1 MFGLSI
7 NKKGDKMICRKCK
20 EEIDDDSVYC
30 KFCGKKQIKQIG
42 SAPQKRREY
51 GSGSI
56 RFLGSKRKKP
66 YQVLISTDEG
76 RISLGTYATKPEA
89 NARLIYLSKTK
100 IGERISWTLKDFY
113 DYWKA
118 HDALLLSQT
127 TIQAYEAAWSRLEPL
142 ENKKMYDLKGS
153 DYEDV
158 IVEAKKK
165 RRYKKRTK
173 EELEKMKPSERE
185 RYAQLE
191 AQPEEPLGFDGKK
204 DIKELVT
211 VLCKEAMKDDIIPQN
226 YGELIRI
233 VSDEK
238 KGIKRAKKKNLTQ
251 SDIDLIKEHDDDIT
265 AKIILIYTY
274 SGMRL
279 NELLKMP
286 KSNVKWDRKVMIGG
300 SKTEAGRNRTIPIL
314 PTIEKYIKFFYEEAP
329 ENEMLITKNG
339 KAISGDYFRR
349 HMFYPLLDKLGIER
363 KEAEKN
369 ILTPHRTRH
378 TFVQQAV
385 ENEMDPEALTKIA
398 GYSKYQ
404 VAIDKYHDIV
414 SDEYLQQEIHK
425 IEKGK

>member
-66 YQVLISTDEG
+66 YQVLISTAEG
-76 RISLGTYATKPEA
+76 QISVGTYATKAAA
-89 NARLIYLSKTK
+89 NARLMYLSKTK
-100 IGERISWTLKDFY
+100 IGERINWTLKDFH
-113 DYWKA
+113 DYWKEHTA
-118 HDALLLSQT
+118 CLLSKT
-127 TIQAYEAAWSRLEPL
+127 ARQAYEAAWTRLEPL
-142 ENKKMYDLKGS
+142 ENEKMSDLKAS
-153 DYEDV
+153 DYED
-158 IVEAKKK
+158 IVMNAKKK
-165 RRYKKRTK
+165 KRYKERTK
-173 EELEKMKPSERE
+173 EELDKMKPEERE
-185 RYAQLE
+185 RYAQLV

-204 DIKELVT
+204 DIKELVIA
-211 VLCKEAMKDDIIPQN
+211 LCKEALKDDVIPQN
-226 YGELIRI
+226 YGELIK
-233 VSDEK
+233 VLSDEK
-238 KGIKRAKKKNLTQ
+238 AGIKRAAKKNLTQ
-251 SDIDLIKEHDDDIT
+251 ADIALIKQHDDNIA

-314 PTIEKYIKFFYEEAP
+314 PTIEKYIKYFYEEAP
-329 ENEMLITKNG
+329 ENKMLITKNG

-349 HMFYPLLDKLGIER
+349 HMFYPLLDELGIKR
-363 KEAEKN
+363 KDGENN

-385 ENEMDPEALTKIA
+385 ENEMEPEALTKIA
-398 GYSKYQ
+398 GYTKYQ
-404 VAIDKYHDIV
+404 TAVDKYQDIV
-414 SDEYLQQEIHK
+414 SDEYLQQELQK
-425 IEKGK
+425 LEKE